1 MPDKLRAAIRDVP
14 NFPKEGIIFKD
25 ITPVLGDPELLQ
37 RSIDQMAATADGLE
51 INKVVGIDARG
62 FIFAPLIALN
72 HNAGFAP
79 IRKKGKLPWN
89 TKSMSY
95 SLEYGENEIEIH
107 EDAVKPGD
115 KVLLIDDLLATGGTA
130 SAAVKLLKQLGAEV
144 VCVTFLIE
152 LDFLNGR
159 EAIDCENIH
168 SILHYS

>member
-1 MPDKLRAAIRDVP
+1 MLRAAIRDVP
-14 NFPKEGIIFKD
+14 NFPKDGIVFKD
-25 ITPVLGDPELLQ
+25 ITPVLGDSELLQ
-37 RSIDQMAATADGLE
+37 QSIDQMAATAADLKVD
-51 INKVVGIDARG
+51 KVVGIDARG
-62 FIFAPLIALN
+62 FIFAPPIALKYN
-72 HNAGFAP
+72 VGFVP
-79 IRKKGKLPWN
+79 IRKKGKLPWH
-89 TKSMSY
+89 TKSRRY

-115 KVLLIDDLLATGGTA
+115 RVLLIDDLLATGGTA
-130 SAAVKLLKQLGAEV
+130 AAAVELLKQLGAEV

>member
-1 MPDKLRAAIRDVP
+1 MQDKLRAAIRDVP
-14 NFPKEGIIFKD
+14 HFPKEGIIFKD

-37 RSIDQMAATADGLE
+37 LSIDQMAATADGLE
-51 INKVVGIDARG
+51 IDKVVGIDARG
-62 FIFAPLIALN
+62 FIFAPPIALKYK
-72 HNAGFAP
+72 AGFVP
-79 IRKKGKLPWN
+79 VRKKGKLPWN
-89 TKSMSY
+89 TKSICY
-95 SLEYGENEIEIH
+95 ALEYGENEIEIH